1 MDDRRELE
9 RRLHDGVQ
17 QELVAIAVRLQ
28 LARGLVETD
37 PPAAQRL
44 LDELGGDVS
53 AAIDELRAVSAL
65 IYQPF
70 APPRGRG

>member
-1 MDDRRELE
+1 MTEPRDLE

-17 QELVAIAVRLQ
+17 QDLVAIAVRLQ

-44 LDELGGDVS
+44 LDELAGEVN
-53 AAIDELRAVSAL
+53 AAIDELRAVAALLYSPFGSA
-65 IYQPF
+65 
-70 APPRGRG
+70 AR